1 MQTVN
6 WLKAATIAT
15 KNLPISEERGYKI
28 QKKNSYALQENI

>member
-1 MQTVN
+1 MQTVK

-15 KNLPISEERGYKI
+15 KKLPISEECSYKM

>member
-15 KNLPISEERGYKI
+15 KKSTHFRGTWL
-28 QKKNSYALQENI
+28 QNAEKKSYALQENI